1 METPASL
8 NSAGFTAE
16 QKEYL
21 LGFFAGAMQRSAR
34 PFVGF
39 TANGLLTGDPASGTA
54 NLAEPAEEK
63 FHGTPVSELCKEER
77 WKHEQRSSRCLG

>member
-1 METPASL
+1 METPASP

-39 TANGLLTGDPASGTA
+39 TANGLLTGDPASGTV

-63 FHGTPVSELCKEER
+63 FLRHAGFRTL
-77 WKHEQRSSRCLG
+77 QRRTLEA

>member
-39 TANGLLTGDPASGTA
+39 TANGLLTGDPASGTV
-54 NLAEPAEEK
+54 NLAEPAEET